1 MQMKCSP
8 TLESESLHK
17 PKATPSSPY
26 SNLHK
31 TNTYIAIKVL
41 QTLTPAMATLSAPDN
56 RRPTCPSCSRPPSF
70 CLCTGLKT
78 LALENSIA
86 VTGLQHKVEK
96 KHPFISAK
104 IATLGL
110 KNIDLVCVS
119 DVISEAHF
127 DLHLLESNPEMGPHD
142 SVENRKKIEPLQPPD
157 ISFTIAK
164 KGVVTSFVNN
174 WNQNH
179 DFDQLLVDESV
190 IDGIRNGFTVRKMQG
205 GIDNNYVEEFVIE
218 VHAGSLLL
226 FSSENSIG
234 IKDVNSRSR
243 L

>member
-1 MQMKCSP
+1 MLSNFGIRIPSRTRSNPVFSIFKSP
-8 TLESESLHK
+8 QK
-17 PKATPSSPY
+17 PTP
-26 SNLHK
+26 
-31 TNTYIAIKVL
+31 IAIKVS
-41 QTLTPAMATLSAPDN
+41 QTLTPAMATLSAPNN
-56 RRPTCPSCSRPPSF
+56 RRPTCSSCSRPPSF
-70 CLCTGLKT
+70 CLCSRLKT
-78 LALENSIA
+78 PALENSIA
-86 VTGLQHKVEK
+86 VTGLQHKVDK
-96 KHPFISAK
+96 KHPLNSTK

-127 DLHLLESNPEMGPHD
+127 DLHLFETNPEMGPHD

-174 WNQNH
+174 WKQNH
-179 DFDQLLVDESV
+179 NLDQLLVVESA
-190 IDGIRNGFTVRKMQG
+190 IYGIRNGFIVRQMQR

-218 VHAGSLLL
+218 VPAGSLLL
-226 FSSENSIG
+226 FPSENSIG
-234 IKDVNSRSR
+234 IEDVNFGSI